1 MDKFKFNL
9 SVWEGEEGGISNL
22 VVEVPP
28 EVNGDDHL
36 TSKNWGGG
44 GVHIPACTCNLEEGW
59 E

>member
-44 GVHIPACTCNLEEGW
+44 GG
-59 E
+59 